1 MKYILMIGCLLLV
14 TACSQQS
21 TKPSTEDTQLAT
33 DQPNNAD
40 TTVIT
45 YQEGDNTIEERRI
58 KGFIY
63 SVKVTPKHGKPYYLV
78 NADGDNNTLK
88 NGRPQEKI
96 PSWTL
101 FSW

>member
-1 MKYILMIGCLLLV
+1 MFGCILFV
-14 TACSQQS
+14 AACSPQS
-21 TKPSTEDTQLAT
+21 TKPSTEDTQLLAEQSNNT
-33 DQPNNAD
+33 DM
-40 TTVIT
+40 TVIT
-45 YQEGDNTIEERRI
+45 YQQGDNTIEERRI

-63 SVKVTPKHGKPYYLV
+63 SVKVTPKLGKPYYLV

-88 NGRPQEKI
+88 NSRPQEKI